1 MHLFGDDQGAYM
13 ANPHNIDDMKALI
26 VKRGGIARGNRYGVQ
41 ITNPIRVKNQMDS
54 GLDYLSNNITKEG
67 IDTSFIGNG
76 RDVFILCTA
85 VSLPG
90 KLINTTEATHN
101 HNMSKKP
108 YSMTTDQVTMTFLLT
123 NDYYMK
129 KYFDFWMELIVDSSG
144 NHYKTAYKSEYS
156 RDVEIHAL
164 NTKNENIGY
173 GVKLEHAYPIQIS
186 QVELGESQEGLMQV
200 TVTWEYDNWKITHMK
215 QGFGGSDEK
224 LLSELDVIKRNM
236 ALNQMDNG
244 LDYLNNVKQPRST
257 SERQTSTIVKE
268 EVRGPWTKKPGPW
281 NNFLR

>member
-41 ITNPIRVKNQMDS
+41 ITNPIRDNNQMDS
-54 GLDYLSNNITKEG
+54 GLDFLNDNITNS
-67 IDTSFIGNG
+67 IFLNA

-164 NTKNENIGY
+164 DTKNENIGY

-215 QGFGGSDEK
+215 QGFGNSDEK

-281 NNFLR
+281 NNFLRK